1 VELGGPGLAGL
12 NERNNRG
19 GGGAPPLVTV
29 LVCTHNDE
37 ATLPIALTSA
47 IAQTAEPECYRIL
60 VVDDG
65 STDAT
70 PEEIERFRR
79 REPDRLEVVRLER
92 NVGLVR
98 ACNEGLARVRTPFYV
113 RLDGDDRL
121 DPELIEA
128 LLETSMLESA
138 TLVYTDRYEVHGDG
152 SIRPRRLPTGDLDVG
167 VLIAAGTLLPSR
179 LVREVGGYREMFWE
193 EFDLYLRLL
202 ESGRCRAA
210 HIDRPLY
217 TYTIG
222 EPGRMTSDEEAVEA
236 GWAELREQWAPE
248 VLERYG
254 LTPGVGGVPGR
265 SAVAG

>member
-1 VELGGPGLAGL
+1 VELGGPGAAGL
-12 NERNNRG
+12 NGGNIRG
-19 GGGAPPLVTV
+19 GAPLVTV

-47 IAQTAEPECYRIL
+47 IAQTAEPEAYRIL
-60 VVDDG
+60 VIDDG
-65 STDAT
+65 STDGT
-70 PEEIERFRR
+70 PEVIERFRR
-79 REPDRLEVVRLER
+79 RDTDRLDVVRLEE
-92 NVGLVR
+92 NVGLVP
-98 ACNEGLARVRTPFYV
+98 ACNEGLRLVRTPFYV

-128 LLETSMLESA
+128 LLEVSMLESA
-138 TLVYTDRYEVHGDG
+138 NLVYTDRYEVHGDG
-152 SIRPRRLPTGDLDVG
+152 SIKPRRLPGELDVG

-179 LVREVGGYREMFWE
+179 LAREVGGYREMFWE

-202 ESGRCRAA
+202 ETGRCRHA
-210 HIDRPLY
+210 HVDRPLY

-236 GWAELREQWAPE
+236 GWAELREQWPAE

-254 LTPGVGGVPGR
+254 LTEGLTGVPGR
-265 SAVAG
+265 PAVAG

>member
-1 VELGGPGLAGL
+1 MELGGPGLARL
-12 NERNNRG
+12 NGDNNG
-19 GGGAPPLVTV
+19 GGIPLVTV

-47 IAQTAEPECYRIL
+47 IAQTAEPEAYRIL

-70 PEEIERFRR
+70 ADEIERYRR
-79 REPDRLEVVRLER
+79 REPHRIEVVRLER
-92 NVGLVR
+92 NVGLVA
-98 ACNEGLARVRTPFYV
+98 ACNEGLGRVRTPFYV

-138 TLVYTDRYEVHGDG
+138 QLVYTDRYEVHGDG
-152 SIRPRRLPTGDLDVG
+152 SIRPRRLPRGQLEVG

-179 LVREVGGYREMFWE
+179 LAREVGGYREMFWE

-202 ESGRCRAA
+202 ESGRCRHA
-210 HIDRPLY
+210 HVDRPLY

-222 EPGRMTSDEEAVEA
+222 EPGRMTSDEDAVEA
-236 GWAELREQWAPE
+236 GWAELRERWPAE

-254 LTPGVGGVPGR
+254 LTRGLSGVPGR
-265 SAVAG
+265 PAVAG

>member
-12 NERNNRG
+12 NGRNG
-19 GGGAPPLVTV
+19 GGGSPLVTV

-47 IAQTAEPECYRIL
+47 IAQTAEPEAYRIL

-70 PEEIERFRR
+70 PGVIERFRR
-79 REPDRLEVVRLER
+79 RDPDRVDVVRLEE
-92 NVGLVR
+92 NVGLVP
-98 ACNEGLARVRTPFYV
+98 ACNEGLGRVRTPFYV

-138 TLVYTDRYEVHGDG
+138 NVVYTDRYEVHGDG
-152 SIRPRRLPTGDLDVG
+152 SIRPRRLPPQLDVG
-167 VLIAAGTLLPSR
+167 MLIAAGTLLPAR
-179 LVREVGGYREMFWE
+179 LAREVGGYRDMFWE

-202 ESGRCRAA
+202 ETGRSRHA

-222 EPGRMTSDEEAVEA
+222 EPGRMTSDGGAVEA
-236 GWAELREQWAPE
+236 GWAELRERWPAE

-254 LTPGVGGVPGR
+254 LTQSLSGVPGR

>member
-1 VELGGPGLAGL
+1 MELGGPGFAGL
-12 NERNNRG
+12 KRRN
-19 GGGAPPLVTV
+19 GGGAPLVTV

-47 IAQTAEPECYRIL
+47 IAQTAEPEAYRVL
-60 VVDDG
+60 VIDDG
-65 STDAT
+65 STDGT
-70 PEEIERFRR
+70 PDEIERYRR
-79 REPDRLEVVRLER
+79 RDADRVEVVRLEE
-92 NVGLVR
+92 NMGLVT

-121 DPELIEA
+121 DPELIET
-128 LLETSMLESA
+128 LLETSMLQSA
-138 TLVYTDRYEVHGDG
+138 NVVFSDRYEVHGDG
-152 SIRPRRLPTGDLDVG
+152 SIRLHRLPSELDVG

-179 LVREVGGYREMFWE
+179 LTREVGGYRDMFWE

-202 ESGRCRAA
+202 ETGRCRHA
-210 HIDRPLY
+210 HVDRPLY

-222 EPGRMTSDEEAVEA
+222 EPGRMTSDGGAVEA
-236 GWAELREQWAPE
+236 GWSELRDRWPAE

-254 LTPGVGGVPGR
+254 LSPERSGVPGR

>member
-1 VELGGPGLAGL
+1 MEFGGPGLAGL
-12 NERNNRG
+12 NGRNNG
-19 GGGAPPLVTV
+19 GGIPLVTV

-37 ATLPIALTSA
+37 VTLPIALTSA
-47 IAQTAEPECYRIL
+47 IAQTAEPEAYRIL

-65 STDAT
+65 STDGT
-70 PEEIERFRR
+70 RDEIERFRR
-79 REPDRLEVVRLER
+79 RDPERLEVIRLEK
-92 NVGLVR
+92 NGGLVP
-98 ACNEGLARVRTPFYV
+98 ACNEGLRRVRTPFYV

-138 TLVYTDRYEVHGDG
+138 NLVYTDRYEVHGDG
-152 SIRPRRLPTGDLDVG
+152 SIKPRRLPPALDVG
-167 VLIAAGTLLPSR
+167 ELIAAGTLLPSR
-179 LVREVGGYREMFWE
+179 LAREVGGYRKMFWE

-202 ESGRCRAA
+202 ESGRCRHA
-210 HIDRPLY
+210 HVEHPLY

-222 EPGRMTSDEEAVEA
+222 EPGRMTSDSGAVEA
-236 GWAELREQWAPE
+236 GWAELRERWPAE

-254 LTPGVGGVPGR
+254 LTRGLSGVPGR